1 MLRVRRGDPCF
12 ALRGPRAS
20 ALATVHPTSV
30 APGDNGVLAGR
41 TFSRF
46 RVAPLAR
53 PVGAEPRAT
62 ARVYQRFMII

>member
-1 MLRVRRGDPCF
+1 MLCVRRCGLRF
-12 ALRGPRAS
+12 TLRGPRAS
-20 ALATVHPTSV
+20 ALAPVHPTSV
-30 APGDNGVLAGR
+30 TSGDNGVLAEC

-53 PVGAEPRAT
+53 PSGPEPRAT

>member
-1 MLRVRRGDPCF
+1 VLRVRRCGPRF
-12 ALRGPRAS
+12 TLRGPWAGG
-20 ALATVHPTSV
+20 LAPVHPTSV
-30 APGDNGVLAGR
+30 TSGDNRVLAGC

-53 PVGAEPRAT
+53 PIGPEPRAT

>member
-1 MLRVRRGDPCF
+1 VLRVRRSDPRF
-12 ALRGPRAS
+12 TLRGPRAS
-20 ALATVHPTSV
+20 ALTPMHSATIAS
-30 APGDNGVLAGR
+30 GNNRVLAGCP
-41 TFSRF
+41 FSRF

>member
-1 MLRVRRGDPCF
+1 MLRVRRCGPRF
-12 ALRGPRAS
+12 TLRGPRAS

-30 APGDNGVLAGR
+30 APGDNGVLAGC

-53 PVGAEPRAT
+53 PIGPEPRAT

>member
-1 MLRVRRGDPCF
+1 MLRVRRCGPRF
-12 ALRGPRAS
+12 TLRGPRTS
-20 ALATVHPTSV
+20 ALAPVHAAAITS
-30 APGDNGVLAGR
+30 GNNGVLAGR

-53 PVGAEPRAT
+53 PIGPEPRAT

>member
-1 MLRVRRGDPCF
+1 MLRVRRRDPRF
-12 ALRGPRAS
+12 TLRGPRAS
-20 ALATVHPTSV
+20 ALAPVHSATISS
-30 APGDNGVLAGR
+30 GDNRVLAGC

>member
-1 MLRVRRGDPCF
+1 MLRVRRCGPRF
-12 ALRGPRAS
+12 NLRGPRAS

-30 APGDNGVLAGR
+30 SPGDNGVLAEC

-53 PVGAEPRAT
+53 PSGPEPRAT